1 MSENPISREKR
12 LQDLTGMLEL
22 VLGPEWLY
30 VVIIHKPGDDES
42 TNLVSNTPD
51 PIAEQMIRE
60 IGERWNKGTRPKQ
73 L

>member
-1 MSENPISREKR
+1 
-12 LQDLTGMLEL
+12 MLEL